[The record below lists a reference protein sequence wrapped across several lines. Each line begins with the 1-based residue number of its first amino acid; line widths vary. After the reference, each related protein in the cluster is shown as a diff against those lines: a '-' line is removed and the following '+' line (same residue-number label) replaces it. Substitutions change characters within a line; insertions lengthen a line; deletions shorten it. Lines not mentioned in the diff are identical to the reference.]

1 MSTLT
6 HDGGGVRPPAST
18 RVLRRALAGM
28 DRHYRAGDTPTV
40 RHLLGPL
47 GAEAPALGAALLALP
62 FLSPLSLG
70 PLTTAGSVLILLLG
84 LKLLGRREDAALPE
98 RLLNISVPRVTHRV
112 MRAVLRRVIRWTR
125 RLSRPRHAHLV
136 DGRRGRVLCG
146 TGVVAGA
153 LLLGVPVPLLPL
165 TNTIPAFGIL
175 CFTLGWSERDGLL
188 TMVGWGSLALSALYF
203 VGLGVAG
210 TLLGWEAVR
219 GLLPFAG
226 GAR

>member
-1 MSTLT
+1 MSASACR
-6 HDGGGVRPPAST
+6 GGSARPMAST

-28 DRHYRAGDTPTV
+28 DRHYREGATPTV

-62 FLSPLSLG
+62 FLSPVSLG
-70 PLTTAGSVLILLLG
+70 PLTTAASVLILFLGWSLLR
-84 LKLLGRREDAALPE
+84 RREDAALPE
-98 RLLNISVPRVTHRV
+98 RLLDLSVPPATHRV

-136 DGRRGRVLCG
+136 EGRRGRVLCG
-146 TGVVAGA
+146 AGVVAGA

-188 TMVGWGSLALSALYF
+188 TIVGSASLVLSALYF
-203 VGLGVAG
+203 VGLGTAG
-210 TLLGWEAVR
+210 TLLGWEAVQ
-219 GLLPFAG
+219 GLLPLAG
-226 GAR
+226 GS